1 MAKRLA
7 VPKHLEHLIEKRDR
21 DRRGKPADNGHGKS
35 AGNERRKSGRRKSD

>member
-7 VPKHLEHLIEKRDR
+7 VPKHLEHLMEKRDR
-21 DRRGKPADNGHGKS
+21 DRRGKPASGGKQ